1 MKSFNKWTTTQL
13 ALLNRLLVVYLLL
26 AVWVVA
32 LAGRLVHL
40 QIFNG
45 EEYHLK
51 AQQQQIGFIEL
62 SPLRGDILD
71 RHLDELAISI
81 KIDSVF
87 ANPRAVQEPLLTA
100 KLLSPL
106 LQEHQQKLYEKLIAD
121 RAFVYLARKIP
132 PRQAEQIKELNL
144 AGIYFQQE
152 TKRVYPARELAAHVL
167 GFVGLDNEGLSG
179 LEYLYDDQIK
189 GQKAKVHLRFDAK
202 RNSFAGESRTDLSD
216 GNVIVLNIDRPIQ
229 YIVEQA
235 LQEAVTSSRALNG
248 SAIVMDPS
256 TGEVLAMSSY
266 PSFNPN
272 RPGDF
277 DAPARR
283 NRAILDIYEPGSTF
297 KVVPF
302 SAVLNEDL
310 ADVSESIDCR
320 VGTLRIGRKTY
331 REAKRSFGLLN
342 FSEVLAKSS
351 NVGTIK
357 LGLRLGEEKL
367 HAYLKRFGLGEKTGI
382 DLPGEQ
388 SGLLRPTAEWSRI
401 SIGAISIGQEIG
413 VTAIQMLRTVCAVAN
428 GGYLVTP
435 QMVRRILTPDGNV
448 LYEPQPTREPILRD
462 ETAAKM
468 KEALHL
474 VVRAGTGRTAQLSGY
489 SSAGKT
495 GTAQKFVAGEYSRSK
510 FIASYAGFAPLQDPV
525 LATIVVINEPRGKY
539 YGGQVAAPAFKQIM
553 ERSLIHLR
561 VPQDRPAE
569 VDPTDSRKLD
579 LELASSDGVSIP
591 DEQLPRESLEETV
604 LTLIEGASSRHQ
616 SQAKITFKT
625 SAFALPDFL
634 GLSLRE
640 VVRECTRLGLRLK
653 ILGSGIVV
661 GQRPPA
667 GSKVSKGAVCEV
679 FFSSKGND
687 APSEITLGDNREVS
701 WRSP

>member
-26 AVWVVA
+26 AVWVVG

-106 LQEHQQKLYEKLIAD
+106 LQEHQQELYEKLIAD

-144 AGIYFQQE
+144 DGIYFQQE

-229 YIVEQA
+229 YILEQA

-272 RPGDF
+272 RHGDF
-277 DAPARR
+277 NAPARR

-357 LGLRLGEEKL
+357 LGLRLGDEKL

-388 SGLLRPTAEWSRI
+388 SGLLRPPTEWSRI

-448 LYEPQPTREPILRD
+448 LYEPQPTKEPILRD

-474 VVRAGTGRTAQLSGY
+474 VVRAGTGRTAQLAGY

-495 GTAQKFVAGEYSRSK
+495 GTAQKFVAGEYSQSK
-510 FIASYAGFAPLQDPV
+510 FIASYVGFAPLQDPV

-579 LELASSDGVSIP
+579 LELVSSDGVSIP

-604 LTLIEGASSRHQ
+604 LTLIEGAASRHQ
-616 SQAKITFKT
+616 SQAKITFET

-653 ILGSGIVV
+653 ILGSGLVV
-661 GQRPPA
+661 GQRPPS

-679 FFSSKGND
+679 FFSNKGND